1 MLYFKFYKLLPILL
15 ATRMLKQWSQS
26 KQGGITS
33 SSNTGRKS
41 GISNSYGDG
50 VIDADTSKEVLAS
63 QAVGSSFSFS
73 SGSDDIVKDRVLV
86 VLDA

>member
-1 MLYFKFYKLLPILL
+1 
-15 ATRMLKQWSQS
+15 MLKQWSQS

-50 VIDADTSKEVLAS
+50 VIDADTSKEVRAS
-63 QAVGSSFSFS
+63 QAVGSSFSFNDS
-73 SGSDDIVKDRVLV
+73 ASGRVDIGSDDIVKDRVLV

>member
-1 MLYFKFYKLLPILL
+1 
-15 ATRMLKQWSQS
+15 MLKQWSQS

-73 SGSDDIVKDRVLV
+73 SVFVPRESHDQL
-86 VLDA
+86 LT